1 MVLKNMKKILQVN
14 KLYYPWIG
22 GVEKAVEDLAENI
35 NDGENF
41 VSHVLCTNSSGK
53 AKEGNINGVKVFYA
67 SSLGLFMSQPIS
79 LDFFRKFKKIRN
91 DYDVI
96 VIHHPNPIAF
106 LACYLF
112 RPKGKII
119 IHYHCDIIK
128 QKITG
133 FFIKPLVL
141 KVLKMSDKIVIS
153 SPNML
158 KSSNILA
165 NFKEKCEI
173 IPFGIDKKEI
183 EENLDENLQNQI
195 KEKYGNYVLFV
206 GRLIYYKGVHVLLEA
221 IKDLDI
227 NLVIIGT
234 GKLEKSLKRQV
245 KNLGI
250 ENRVFFLGNKTRKE
264 IINFYSQAE
273 MFVLPSIFK
282 TEAFGIVLIE
292 AMSQGIPLISTELG
306 TGTSYVNIDAET
318 GYVVEKDNV
327 EKLKQAIEKIL
338 DNKEIDFKNNCLKRI
353 ENNFTFEK
361 FIEKNKKIYG
371 NI

>member
-1 MVLKNMKKILQVN
+1 MKKILQVN

-22 GVEKAVEDLAENI
+22 GVEKVVQDLAENI

-41 VSHVLCTNSSGK
+41 VSHVLCANSSGK
-53 AKEGNINGVKVFYA
+53 AKEDMINGVRVFYA
-67 SSLGLFMSQPIS
+67 SSLGLFMSQPVS
-79 LDFFRKFKKIRN
+79 FDFFRKFKKIRN

-106 LACYLF
+106 LAVWLF
-112 RPKGKII
+112 KPKGKII
-119 IHYHCDIIK
+119 IHYHSDIIK
-128 QKITG
+128 QRISG
-133 FFIKPLVL
+133 FLFQPILL
-141 KVLKMSDKIVIS
+141 KVLQMSGKIIIS
-153 SPNML
+153 NPNML
-158 KSSNILA
+158 KSSKILSK
-165 NFKEKCEI
+165 FSQKCEV
-173 IPFGIDKKEI
+173 IPFGIDNREI
-183 EENLDENLQNQI
+183 REKLDENLQKQI
-195 KEKYGNYVLFV
+195 KEKYGDYILFV
-206 GRLIYYKGVHVLLEA
+206 GRLIYYKGVHVLLDA

-234 GKLEKSLKRQV
+234 GKLEKSLKKQV

-361 FIEKNKKIYG
+361 FIEDYKKVYE